1 MGLSKA
7 SLSIREAYGQAMAV
21 TAPLGSV
28 VSTTTAAIAYAGQA
42 VVFATILALIGSAL
56 WVYTLTRYSTKLV
69 SAGGFYT
76 YGAAAW
82 RRKTVAYYEAI
93 FEVIAYSSLNA
104 VNALTIYLVL
114 DIILQLLNI
123 TLPPYALG
131 LAILVGLAYPTIA
144 SYLIHIRRLLSYIVS
159 VSATLEVIF
168 LYALFAYAIAT
179 KGFNPAFFIPAPG
192 TSFGTIGT
200 AMILSI
206 VSISGAGAATYLGE
220 ETKTPRKNITAGIWL
235 ALILGGGA
243 ILAGTYG
250 LVALWNGS
258 FSSLSNYPQPLL
270 YELFRFG
277 LPIVMLG
284 LALSVNSLLASN
296 IGTTVGAARVLFN
309 LAREKVMPKAFEKV
323 NKENEPIV
331 ATMIVGLISAL
342 FTLIPLIVTGSP
354 ENAFTEISVVTSI
367 FWLSGRIID
376 GLGVPLLYWFI
387 GRLNV
392 ATAVIPVVSS
402 LINLIGIGL
411 SVQVPDTFQ
420 TTTLITILSVAT
432 LWYILK
438 GRYGKPGT
446 LVVDDN
452 NELMTIDEYLKRYKQ
467 TARIA

>member
-1 MGLSKA
+1 VGLSKA

-192 TSFGTIGT
+192 TSFDTIGT
-200 AMILSI
+200 AMVLSI

-309 LAREKVMPKAFEKV
+309 LAREKVMPKVFEKV

-354 ENAFTEISVVTSI
+354 ENAFTEISVITSI

-376 GLGVPLLYWFI
+376 GFGVPLLYWFI
-387 GRLNV
+387 GKLNV

-420 TTTLITILSVAT
+420 IITLITILLVAT

>member
-56 WVYTLTRYSTKLV
+56 WVYTLTRYSTKLA

-114 DIILQLLNI
+114 DVILQLLNI

-144 SYLIHIRRLLSYIVS
+144 SYLIHIRRLLGYIVS

-192 TSFGTIGT
+192 TSFNAIGT

-220 ETKTPRKNITAGIWL
+220 ETKTPTKNITAGIWL

-258 FSSLSNYPQPLL
+258 LSSLSNYPQPLL

-309 LAREKVMPKAFEKV
+309 LAREKVMPKVFEKV

-331 ATMIVGLISAL
+331 ATIVVGLISAL

-376 GLGVPLLYWFI
+376 GFGVPLLYWFI
-387 GRLNV
+387 GRLNI

-432 LWYILK
+432 LWYVLK

>member
-179 KGFNPAFFIPAPG
+179 KGFNPAFFIPAPSA
-192 TSFGTIGT
+192 SFGAIGT

-309 LAREKVMPKAFEKV
+309 LAREKVMPKVFEKV

-354 ENAFTEISVVTSI
+354 ENAFTEISVISSI

-376 GLGVPLLYWFI
+376 GFGVPLLYWFI
-387 GRLNV
+387 GRLNI

>member
-56 WVYTLTRYSTKLV
+56 WVYTLTRYSTQLA

-309 LAREKVMPKAFEKV
+309 LAREKVMPKVFEKV

-376 GLGVPLLYWFI
+376 GFGVPLLYWFI
-387 GRLNV
+387 GRLNI

-402 LINLIGIGL
+402 LINLIGVGL

-452 NELMTIDEYLKRYKQ
+452 NQLMTIDEYLKRYKQ

>member
-42 VVFATILALIGSAL
+42 VVFATILGLIGSAL
-56 WVYTLTRYSTKLV
+56 WVYTLTRYSTKLA

-82 RRKTVAYYEAI
+82 RSKTVAYYEAI
-93 FEVIAYSSLNA
+93 FEIIAYSSLNA

-114 DIILQLLNI
+114 SVIFQLLNI
-123 TLPPYALG
+123 TLPPYTLG

-159 VSATLEVIF
+159 VSATLEVVF
-168 LYALFAYAIAT
+168 LYALFVYAVAT

-192 TSFGTIGT
+192 TSFNAIGT

-258 FSSLSNYPQPLL
+258 LSSLSNYPQPLL
-270 YELFRFG
+270 YELFKFG

-284 LALSVNSLLASN
+284 LVLSINSLLASN

-309 LAREKVMPKAFEKV
+309 LAREKVMPKVFEKV

-354 ENAFTEISVVTSI
+354 ENAFTEISVITSI

-376 GLGVPLLYWFI
+376 GFGVPFLYWFI
-387 GRLNV
+387 GRLNI
-392 ATAVIPVVSS
+392 ATLVIPVASS
-402 LINLIGIGL
+402 VINLIGIGL
-411 SVQVPDTFQ
+411 SLQIPDIFQ
-420 TTTLITILSVAT
+420 TTTLIAILSVAT
-432 LWYILK
+432 LWYVLK

-452 NELMTIDEYLKRYKQ
+452 NELITIDEYLKRYKQ
-467 TARIA
+467 TATIT

>member
-7 SLSIREAYGQAMAV
+7 SLSLREAYGQAMAV

-28 VSTTTAAIAYAGQA
+28 VSTTTAAIAYAGRS

-56 WVYTLTRYSTKLV
+56 WVYTLTRYSSKLA

-93 FEVIAYSSLNA
+93 FEIIAYSSLNA
-104 VNALTIYLVL
+104 VNAFTIYL
-114 DIILQLLNI
+114 ILQTILQQLNI
-123 TLPPYALG
+123 SLPSYAL
-131 LAILVGLAYPTIA
+131 ILTILLGLAYPTLA

-159 VSATLEVIF
+159 VSATLEVLF
-168 LYALFAYAIAT
+168 LFALFIYAVAT
-179 KGFNPAFFIPAPG
+179 KGFNPTYFIPSSH
-192 TSFGTIGT
+192 TSIGAIGT

-220 ETKTPRKNITAGIWL
+220 ETKTPTKNITAGIWL
-235 ALILGGGA
+235 SLILGGGA

-258 FSSLSNYPQPLL
+258 LSSLSNCAQPLL

-284 LALSVNSLLASN
+284 LLMSVNSLLASN

-309 LAREKVMPKAFEKV
+309 LAREKVMPNIFEKI

-331 ATMIVGLISAL
+331 ATMAVGIISAL
-342 FTLIPLIVTGSP
+342 FTIIPLVITGSV
-354 ENAFTEISVVTSI
+354 ENAFTEISVITSI
-367 FWLSGRIID
+367 FWLTGRIID
-376 GLGVPLLYWFI
+376 GFGVPVLYWVI
-387 GRLNV
+387 GRLSISS
-392 ATAVIPVVSS
+392 AVIPIASG
-402 LINLIGIGL
+402 LINLVGIGL
-411 SVQVPDTFQ
+411 SIQLPDMFQ
-420 TTTLITILSVAT
+420 TITVIVILLLAT
-432 LWYILK
+432 MWYIVK
-438 GRYGKPGT
+438 GRFGKPGT
-446 LVVDDN
+446 LVVDEN
-452 NELMTIDEYLKRYKQ
+452 NEVITIDEYLKRYKQ
-467 TARIA
+467 TARAS